1 MRKDLS
7 IPKLIFKGEGRTR
20 CCCWVVN
27 CSHVLVGRR
36 RRQMMLVI
44 TPSNGLVLVSKGM
57 GGEKENETGSGSIW
71 WFYKKGS
78 EFMIAG
84 ERESVTVRRS
94 F

>member
-1 MRKDLS
+1 MIYINMLRMRKDLS

-44 TPSNGLVLVSKGM
+44 TPSNGLALVSKGM

-71 WFYKKGS
+71 WFTKRGVNS
-78 EFMIAG
+78 CI
-84 ERESVTVRRS
+84 VQ
-94 F
+94 